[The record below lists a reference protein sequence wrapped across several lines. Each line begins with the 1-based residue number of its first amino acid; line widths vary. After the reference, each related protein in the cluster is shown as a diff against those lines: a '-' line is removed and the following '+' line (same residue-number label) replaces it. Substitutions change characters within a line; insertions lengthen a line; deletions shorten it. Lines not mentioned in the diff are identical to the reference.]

1 MIYITGDMHGDFHR
15 FGTRYFP
22 ELKQMTRDDCV
33 IICGD
38 FGGVWDGGARDER
51 HLDWLEAKPFTTLF
65 VCGNHENFDR
75 LYSLPVEEWHGGK
88 IHRVRPNIIHLM
100 RGQVY
105 EINGKSI
112 FTMGGAASHDID
124 DGILDP
130 GDPNFEETY
139 WRMRR
144 FRLYF
149 RVKGVSWWA
158 EEMPSEA
165 EYAEARRS
173 LERAGWRVDH
183 IITHCAPSSIVTKLG
198 HGSYT
203 YDKLTDFLDEVRVR
217 TQFRSW
223 YFGHYHRN
231 ERINDRFNLLWED
244 IKQLE

>member
-1 MIYITGDMHGDFHR
+1 MLYVTGDTHGDFHR

-38 FGGVWDGGARDER
+38 FGGVWDGGARDKR
-51 HLDWLEAKPFTTLF
+51 RLDWLEAKPFTTLF
-65 VCGNHENFDR
+65 VDGNHENFDR
-75 LYSLPVEEWHGGK
+75 LYSFPVEEWHGGK

-105 EINGKSI
+105 EIDGKSI

-130 GDPNFEETY
+130 SDPNFEETY

-165 EYAEARRS
+165 EYTEARHS
-173 LERAGWRVDH
+173 LERADWRVDH
-183 IITHCAPSSIVTKLG
+183 IVTHCAPSSIVTKLG
-198 HGSYT
+198 YGSYDC
-203 YDKLTDFLDEVRVR
+203 DKLTDFLEEVKNR

-223 YFGHYHRN
+223 YFGHYHRS
-231 ERINDRFNLLWED
+231 ERIGDRFTLLWED